1 MKVIQLNEY
10 VKLHDGEKIFFCKW
24 GNPGYLDQACEDIKR
39 KQHDVVLII
48 GGSDM
53 CVSSYQ
59 LDSLPKN
66 VSKVFVQNCHIE
78 KDDCGDLIV
87 PIPRGIEV
95 SEAIKHDSHIY
106 AWCGSEIEGEEKRK
120 VLSNPPKKDATKFIY
135 ANFRVNTNPAH
146 RQSVRSI
153 AQNAPHITW
162 REPYG
167 ATDKQRFLSGPPY
180 IDFVHDILDHE
191 AVVCA
196 QGNDWGGNLRMYET
210 LYLSRVALT
219 FNPKM
224 YNSLHYLLPVVLIG
238 DLEELK
244 DYKSLKEKID
254 LARRK
259 FETGKHLL
267 DFNYWEKLILE
278 AAL

>member
-24 GNPGYLDQACEDIKR
+24 GHPGYLDQAFEDIKR

-48 GGSDM
+48 GGSDV
-53 CVSSYQ
+53 CVGNHQ
-59 LDSLPKN
+59 LNNLPKN

-78 KDDCGDLIV
+78 KDDCGGLIV
-87 PIPRGIEV
+87 PIPRGVEV
-95 SEAIKHDSHIY
+95 SEAVRHHSHIY

-120 VLSNPPKKDATKFIY
+120 VLSNPPKKDPTKFVY
-135 ANFRVNTNPAH
+135 ANFRVNTNSSH
-146 RQSVRSI
+146 RQSVMSI
-153 AQNAPHITW
+153 VQNASHITW

-167 ATDKQRFLSGPPY
+167 TTDRQRFLNGPPY

-191 AVVCA
+191 AVICA

-224 YNSLHYLLPVVLIG
+224 YNNLHYLLPVALVE

-244 DYKSLKEKID
+244 NYEFLKEKIS
-254 LARRK
+254 LAKIK
-259 FETGKHLL
+259 FKTGRHLL
-267 DFNYWEKLILE
+267 DFNYWKNLILK
-278 AAL
+278 AAS

>member
-24 GNPGYLDQACEDIKR
+24 GHPGYLEQAYEDIRR

-53 CVSSYQ
+53 CVDSHQ
-59 LDSLPKN
+59 LHNLPKN

-87 PIPRGIEV
+87 PIPRGIDV
-95 SEAIKHDSHIY
+95 SEAIKHSSHVY

-120 VLSNPPKKDATKFIY
+120 VLSDSPKKDPTRFIY
-135 ANFRVNTNPAH
+135 ANFRVNTNPSH
-146 RQSVRSI
+146 RQNVKRMI
-153 AQNAPHITW
+153 QDVPHITW
-162 REPYG
+162 KEPYG
-167 ATDKQRFLSGPPY
+167 ATDRQRFLNGPPY
-180 IDFVHDILDHE
+180 IEFVRDILDHE

-210 LYLSRVALT
+210 LYLSRVALS

-224 YNSLHYLLPVVLIG
+224 YNSLHYLLPVVLI
-238 DLEELK
+238 EELAE
-244 DYKSLKEKID
+244 LKNYQLLRKKIN
-254 LARRK
+254 LAKTK

-278 AAL
+278 AAS